1 MAEESYAELLFV
13 CIFWFLHFTFS
24 LTEYLMA
31 FCYLL
36 SAKWKSLFSQE
47 KCLDMEQV
55 KNFSKI
61 PKHIAFLVL
70 ENDIVYDDLASLVVW
85 SLLVGINVISLYDV
99 HGKLKKNQGTLL
111 GAINKEYRKYAG
123 QIEPFRLLWK
133 PHDTDYERDQNQT
146 VLVNKNGM
154 MYPDTN
160 GNGLTSAVNGS
171 GSPASKRSVSISLL
185 SKADGKEDLVGVART
200 LGREILNKTV
210 SSDSI
215 DLDQVGSRLRTNQ
228 DIPDPCILVRLGSLA
243 SNLDFLP
250 WQTRLTEMYS
260 LPSVRNIT
268 PCSYNTIIRQFARC
282 QQRLGK

>member
-36 SAKWKSLFSQE
+36 SAKWKSFFSQE

-85 SLLVGINVISLYDV
+85 SVLVGINVVSLYDV

-111 GAINKEYRKYAG
+111 GAIDKEYRKYAG
-123 QIEPFRLLWK
+123 KIEPFRLLWK
-133 PHDTDYERDQNQT
+133 PHDEDYERDENQT
-146 VLVNKNGM
+146 VLVNKNGL

-160 GNGLTSAVNGS
+160 GNGLTSSVKATQ
-171 GSPASKRSVSISLL
+171 RTVSISLL
-185 SKADGKEDLVGVART
+185 SKRDGKDDLVGVARS
-200 LGREILNKTV
+200 LGREVLNNTL
-210 SSDSI
+210 STDSI
-215 DLDQVGSRLRTNQ
+215 SPDMVGSRLRTNQ
-228 DIPDPCILVRLGSLA
+228 DIPDPCVLVRLGSLA

-260 LPSVRNIT
+260 LQSLANIT
-268 PCSYNTIIRQFARC
+268 PGSFNTIIRQFARC

>member
-133 PHDTDYERDQNQT
+133 PHEEDYERDKNQT
-146 VLVNKNGM
+146 VLVNKNGL

-160 GNGLTSAVNGS
+160 GNGLTDIVKGS
-171 GSPASKRSVSISLL
+171 GSQRTVSISLL
-185 SKADGKEDLVGVART
+185 SKEDGKEDLVGVART
-200 LGREILNKTV
+200 LGREALNKTI
-210 SSDSI
+210 STGSI
-215 DLDQVGSRLRTNQ
+215 DLDVVGSRLRTNQ
-228 DIPDPCILVRLGSLA
+228 DIPDPCILVRLGPLA

-260 LPSVRNIT
+260 LRSLKNIT
-268 PCSYNTIIRQFARC
+268 PGGFNTIIRQFSRC

>member
-36 SAKWKSLFSQE
+36 SAKWRSLFSQE

-61 PKHIAFLVL
+61 PKHIAFLVI

-85 SLLVGINVISLYDV
+85 SLLVGINVVSLYDV

-123 QIEPFRLLWK
+123 QIQPFRLLWK
-133 PHDTDYERDQNQT
+133 PHDEDDERDRNQT

-160 GNGLTSAVNGS
+160 GNGLASTSNGNNIS
-171 GSPASKRSVSISLL
+171 QRTVSISLL
-185 SKADGKEDLVGVART
+185 SKQDGKEDLAGVART
-200 LGREILNKTV
+200 LGRDLLNKTV
-210 SSDSI
+210 STDSI
-215 DLDQVGSRLRTNQ
+215 DLDLVGSRLRTNP
-228 DIPDPCILVRLGSLA
+228 DLADPCILVRLGSLA
-243 SNLDFLP
+243 SNLEFLP

-260 LPSVRNIT
+260 LQSPRNIT
-268 PCSYNTIIRQFARC
+268 PGSFNTIIRQFARC